1 MQITKKLL
9 ANGVLAF
16 AMLLNSALPVNACMC
31 NDNCNCGDINIS
43 EYLSSG
49 ATSSLHYGGSKNND
63 HSVYF
68 NFRSTSGISRLDVA
82 VYGISSTDGS
92 YVNRTFNKYCQS
104 VSSVAVQ
111 SNSRVQI
118 YNNIYETGY
127 RLAGI
132 TVTNMDNSGG
142 TAVYDWSPDY
152 CAGYDQYPLPVA
164 PV

>member
-31 NDNCNCGDINIS
+31 YDNCNCSDINKS

-68 NFRSTSGISRLDVA
+68 DFKSISAVSRLNVA
-82 VYGISSTDGS
+82 VYGISSTNGS
-92 YVNRTFNKYCQS
+92 YVNCTYNKYGQS

-111 SNSRVQI
+111 RNSRVQI

-132 TVTNMDNSGG
+132 KVTNMDNSGG
-142 TAVYDWSPDY
+142 TATYAWSPDY